1 MDHFPFSKVSEDLI
15 QQKFSG
21 IVWGISSVFSETVVA
36 AAQDI

>member
-1 MDHFPFSKVSEDLI
+1 MDHFPFSEVSEDLL

-21 IVWGISSVFSETVVA
+21 IVWGIASVFSETVVA

>member
-1 MDHFPFSKVSEDLI
+1 MDHFPFSEVSEDLI

-21 IVWGISSVFSETVVA
+21 IVWGIASVFSETVVA